1 MMNELSNKPS
11 KKFLISFAIW
21 AATFGYLVLL
31 RWISVAKPFTAG
43 DAIGYNLGLIG
54 GLMMLLLLVYS
65 ARKNFKFMHRLGAM
79 RWWFA
84 FHISLG
90 IIGPLLVIAHSTLSL
105 HSINATVAFI
115 SMIMV
120 ALSGVVGRFIFRHVS
135 YDMSEKQITIQEL
148 LEDVIAKEGETRSVV
163 SQFPNSEEALKTF
176 RHTAFVKETDFW
188 TKTKRFLFLPFIA
201 RKLLYDILPKSEKS
215 PEAAQARRIVQTY
228 TSAVVAAS
236 RLAMWKQLFSL
247 WHLIHIPFLW
257 LLLISGFVHVIAVH
271 MY

>member
-1 MMNELSNKPS
+1 MNSSKNKLST
-11 KKFLISFAIW
+11 KFVFQTIFWSIALC
-21 AATFGYLVLL
+21 YLALL
-31 RWISVAKPFTAG
+31 GWISEKKPFSPG
-43 DAIGYNLGLIG
+43 DTIGYNLGLVG
-54 GLMMLLLLVYS
+54 GLMMLLLLIYS

-79 RWWFA
+79 RWWFY

-90 IIGPLLVIAHSTLSL
+90 ILGPLLVIAHSTLSL

-115 SMIMV
+115 SMMMV
-120 ALSGVVGRFIFRHVS
+120 ALSGVIGRFIFRHVS

-148 LEDVIAKEGETRSVV
+148 LEDVIEKEGQTRTLASK
-163 SQFPNSEEALKTF
+163 FPHLGNALQNF

-188 TKTKRFLFLPFIA
+188 AKAKRFLFLPFIA
-201 RKLLYDILPKSEKS
+201 RKLLYDTLPKSDKS

-228 TSAVVAAS
+228 TAAVIAAS
-236 RLAMWKQLFSL
+236 RLEMWKQLFSL

>member
-1 MMNELSNKPS
+1 MTELNNKS
-11 KKFLISFAIW
+11 SIKFITRVAFWVVTLGY
-21 AATFGYLVLL
+21 FGLL
-31 RWISVAKPFTAG
+31 RWISVARPFTPG

-79 RWWFA
+79 RWWFY

-90 IIGPLLVIAHSTLSL
+90 ILGPLLVIAHSTLRL
-105 HSINATVAFI
+105 HSVNATVAFI
-115 SMIMV
+115 SMMMV
-120 ALSGVVGRFIFRHVS
+120 ALSGVIGRFIFRHIS

-148 LEDVIAKEGETRSVV
+148 LEDVIKQEGETKTLTSK
-163 SQFPNSEEALKTF
+163 FPDLENSLKTF

-188 TKTKRFLFLPFIA
+188 TKTRRFLFLPFIA
-201 RKLLYDILPKSEKS
+201 KKLVYDIVPKPDKS
-215 PEAAQARRIVQTY
+215 VEAIEARRIIQTY
-228 TSAVVAAS
+228 TSSVIAAS
-236 RLAMWKQLFSL
+236 RLSIWKQLFSL